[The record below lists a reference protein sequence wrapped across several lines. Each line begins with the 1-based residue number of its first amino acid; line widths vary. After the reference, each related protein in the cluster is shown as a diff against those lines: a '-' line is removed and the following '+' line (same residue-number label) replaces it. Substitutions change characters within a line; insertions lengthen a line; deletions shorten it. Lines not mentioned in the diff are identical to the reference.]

1 MTGFAAR
8 DGAGAGWR
16 WTWEVRSVNGRGLDL
31 RFRVPDWPP
40 EVEARARAALQ
51 GKVSRGNVTV
61 SLRLMQE
68 DEATQPQLNPAAL
81 EAALALAATV
91 EARATNA
98 GLTLAPMTAADVLGM
113 RGIVEA
119 SSGDTQD
126 PASVRDAVM
135 ADFDALITA
144 LVEMRSAEGATLE
157 GVLRGQVDA
166 IAATVQAARDI
177 AGPRSAHLMQSFH
190 DALAR
195 VADRL
200 EPPDAQRVAQEIA
213 ALAVKADVTEELDRL
228 EAHVAS
234 ARGLLDG
241 PGPKGRK
248 LDFLTQEFNREAN
261 TLCAKAGYAELTRLG
276 LDLKHTVD
284 QMREQVQN
292 VE

>member
-1 MTGFAAR
+1 M
-8 DGAGAGWR
+8 
-16 WTWEVRSVNGRGLDL
+16 
-31 RFRVPDWPP
+31 
-40 EVEARARAALQ
+40 RAKAALQ
-51 GKVSRGNVTV
+51 GKVARGNVTV
-61 SLRLMQE
+61 SLRVSQE
-68 DEATQPQLNPAAL
+68 DEAAQPKLNTAAL
-81 EAALALAATV
+81 DAALALAATV
-91 EARATNA
+91 EAKASDA
-98 GLTLAPMTAADVLGM
+98 GLKLASMTAGDVLGM

-119 SSGDTQD
+119 SAAGDQD
-126 PASVRDAVM
+126 PAMVRDAIM
-135 ADFDALITA
+135 ADFGIVVSA
-144 LVEMRSAEGATLE
+144 LVEMRSTEGAALDA
-157 GVLRGQVDA
+157 VIRGQVDA
-166 IAATVQAARDI
+166 IEATVTEAREV
-177 AGPRSAHLMQSFH
+177 AGPRSAHLEQSFH

-195 VADRL
+195 VSDRL
-200 EPPDAQRVAQEIA
+200 DRPDAQRVAQEIA

-228 EAHVAS
+228 DAHIAS